1 MSRGEKPSRGRTN
14 NWFTLT
20 AAGVGD
26 VRRPSVGLRRGADTL
41 VGCRE
46 DSARPGTRGL
56 AGGHAKFW
64 FTLTAVLLIWGP
76 GWGTLGALQAACAAG
91 STWVWVVV
99 RAEPFMR
106 RRATRQKQFLVH
118 VDGCFS
124 ALGPGMGEAG
134 VFRASRR
141 RGAVAGVD
149 FPRE

>member
-1 MSRGEKPSRGRTN
+1 MSRGEKPPRGRTN
-14 NWFTLT
+14 NWFHWLGWGTFGALRS
-20 AAGVGD
+20 ACVAGPTRVWAV
-26 VRRPSVGLRRGADTL
+26 VRIQHVRVRGAI
-41 VGCRE
+41 
-46 DSARPGTRGL
+46 

-91 STWVWVVV
+91 STWVWVFV
-99 RAEPFMR
+99 RTEPFMR

-141 RGAVAGVD
+141 RGAVVGVD

>member
-1 MSRGEKPSRGRTN
+1 MSRGEKPPRGRTN

-26 VRRPSVGLRRGADTL
+26 VRRPSVGLRRGADTG

-64 FTLTAVLLIWGP
+64 FTLTAVLLIWGL

-91 STWVWVVV
+91 STWVWVFV
-99 RAEPFMR
+99 RTEPFWR
-106 RRATRQKQFLVH
+106 RRATRKAETIF
-118 VDGCFS
+118 
-124 ALGPGMGEAG
+124 GP
-134 VFRASRR
+134 RR
-141 RGAVAGVD
+141 RLLFSSGAQDGGG
-149 FPRE
+149 